1 MSDEGIAATLVNLE
15 GLAWEQAEYLSLS
28 ILPDIESVIVL
39 IRLFPALVVH
49 SSSATPAMAPSQW
62 MQHEM
67 TGPNNELGFQLPRKQ
82 LSSCPTGK
90 DEAIRRTDITNSGQM
105 GLQRGDMLALMMGK
119 VGLEFERPLR
129 RYVVRSRV
137 YTYSECKQFHLCIF
151 TTRDQIRSV
160 VLHEQ
165 LHAPN
170 LCAVR
175 WRNPR

>member
-1 MSDEGIAATLVNLE
+1 
-15 GLAWEQAEYLSLS
+15 
-28 ILPDIESVIVL
+28 VIVL
-39 IRLFPALVVH
+39 IRLFPILVVH
-49 SSSATPAMAPSQW
+49 ISSATPAMPASQW

-67 TGPNNELGFQLPRKQ
+67 TGPNDKLGFQLPSEQ
-82 LSSCPTGK
+82 LSSRTAGK
-90 DEAIRRTDITNSGQM
+90 DEAIRGADIAHSGQM
-105 GLQRGDMLALMMGK
+105 GLQRWDMLALMMRAIR
-119 VGLEFERPLR
+119 LEFRDR
-129 RYVVRSRV
+129 SARSDGISRV
-137 YTYSECKQFHLCIF
+137 PKRTHPEREQFHLRIF